1 MLARNHFGSRQVAR
15 FARLVLPLG
24 AVTLLST
31 IFLLPQTID
40 PERAIEL
47 AEIDVA
53 EITREPRVG
62 AARFAGVTQDETAV
76 TIRARTVR
84 SSGDLVQAGPMVLT
98 LEEPE
103 GTLRF
108 PAGRIAQFQGNEGRI
123 DQPAGLLHLQGG
135 VRLETS
141 DGYVLSMPELRSA
154 LGQTHVEGQ
163 GGVSGTAPSGEI
175 TSDSVELTRIEGR
188 DDGYLLAFRGNV
200 RLIYLPDE

>member
-1 MLARNHFGSRQVAR
+1 MVARGNIGRHQLARI
-15 FARLVLPLG
+15 ARLVLPLG
-24 AVTLLST
+24 AVALLST

-40 PERAIEL
+40 PQRAVEL
-47 AEIDVA
+47 AEIDVT

-62 AARFAGVTQDETAV
+62 AARFAGVTQDDTAV

-84 SSGDLVQAGPMVLT
+84 SSGELAQTGPIVLS
-98 LEEPE
+98 LKEPE

-123 DQPAGLLHLQGG
+123 DQPAGLLRLQGG

-141 DGYVLSMPELRSA
+141 DGYVLSMPELQSD

-163 GGVSGTAPSGEI
+163 GGVSGIAPSGEI
-175 TSDSVELTRIEGR
+175 SSDTVKLTRIDGR
-188 DDGYLLAFRGNV
+188 DEGYLLAFRGNV

>member
-1 MLARNHFGSRQVAR
+1 MAARRSIGTQVVR
-15 FARLVLPLG
+15 IARLVLPLG
-24 AVTLLST
+24 AVLLLST

-40 PERAIEL
+40 PQRAVEL

-76 TIRARTVR
+76 TIRAHTVR
-84 SSGDLVQAGPMVLT
+84 SSGDMVQTGPIVLT
-98 LEEPE
+98 LDAPE

-108 PAGRIAQFQGNEGRI
+108 PSGRMARFHGAVGRI
-123 DQPAGLLHLQGG
+123 DQPADMLELQGG

-141 DGYVLSMPELRSA
+141 DGYVLRMPELQSA
-154 LGQTHVEGQ
+154 LGQTHIKGQ
-163 GGVSGTAPSGEI
+163 GGVSGTAPAGKIS
-175 TSDSVELTRIEGR
+175 SDSVELTRIEGH

>member
-1 MLARNHFGSRQVAR
+1 MMARGNIGRHQLARI
-15 FARLVLPLG
+15 ARLVLPLG
-24 AVTLLST
+24 AVALLST

-40 PERAIEL
+40 PQRAVEL
-47 AEIDVA
+47 AEIDVT

-62 AARFAGVTQDETAV
+62 AARFAGVTQDDTAV

-84 SSGDLVQAGPMVLT
+84 SSGELAQTGPIVLS

-123 DQPAGLLHLQGG
+123 DQPAGLLRLQGG

-141 DGYVLSMPELRSA
+141 DGYVLSMPELQSD

-163 GGVSGTAPSGEI
+163 GGVSGIAPSGEI
-175 TSDSVELTRIEGR
+175 SSDTVKLTRIDGR
-188 DDGYLLAFRGNV
+188 DEGYLLAFRGNV